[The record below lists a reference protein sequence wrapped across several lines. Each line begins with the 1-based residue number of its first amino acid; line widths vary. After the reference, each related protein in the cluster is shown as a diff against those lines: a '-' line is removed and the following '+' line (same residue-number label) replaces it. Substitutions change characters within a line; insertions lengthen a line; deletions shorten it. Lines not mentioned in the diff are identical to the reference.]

1 MEIKPVLGDW
11 EIPRIESIRTM
22 EHRAFV
28 ELPVPGMVGSLF
40 QDMDTDPTRLVISGS
55 LFGDETRNTF
65 LEDLRGKYREGEP
78 VTFVADIVTATDV
91 QYVIIETLW
100 LRESGVRPDQIEYT
114 IVLKESPPPPPPADP
129 FGGLDTDL
137 LDGAGDFLDSITGA
151 LDIIDGLGS
160 IPDFGDP
167 TPPLTSAMDG
177 VIAATSGLDT
187 ALGPLRD
194 IFGSPD

>member
-177 VIAATSGLDT
+177 VTAATSGLDT

>member
-78 VTFVADIVTATDV
+78 VTFVADIITATDV

-177 VIAATSGLDT
+177 VTAATSGLDT